1 MDDRPGSS
9 AAALVVD
16 VDEEARAAIASAL
29 ARAGYA
35 TLEAL
40 SGEEAVE
47 IARRTPPMLVALEVF
62 LPGICGYQVL
72 RELRAEFGAGLPIVF
87 VSGVRTEACDRVAG
101 MLLGADDYFVK
112 PIASDEFLLRV
123 QRLLARSRPVAAA
136 IVSRLTSREQ
146 EVLRLLAE
154 GLDAAEIAERLFI
167 SRKTVRTHIENIFR
181 KLQVHN
187 RAQAVGLAYRQ
198 DLLGSAV

>member
-1 MDDRPGSS
+1 MDDTPGPI
-9 AAALVVD
+9 APALVVD
-16 VDEEARAAIASAL
+16 EDEGSRAAIASAL

-47 IARRTPPMLVALEVF
+47 IARRTPPMLVALEVA

-72 RELRAEFGAGLPIVF
+72 RELRAEFGPGLPIVF

-123 QRLLARSRPVAAA
+123 QRLLVRSRPVAAA
-136 IVSRLTSREQ
+136 VASRLTSREQ

-154 GLDAAEIAERLFI
+154 GHDAAEIAGRLFI
-167 SRKTVRTHIENIFR
+167 SRKTVRTHIENIYR

-198 DLLGSAV
+198 ELLGSSV

>member
-47 IARRTPPMLVALEVF
+47 IARRTPPMLVALEVL

-87 VSGVRTEACDRVAG
+87 GSGVRTEACD
-101 MLLGADDYFVK
+101 
-112 PIASDEFLLRV
+112 P
-123 QRLLARSRPVAAA
+123 
-136 IVSRLTSREQ
+136 
-146 EVLRLLAE
+146 
-154 GLDAAEIAERLFI
+154 
-167 SRKTVRTHIENIFR
+167 
-181 KLQVHN
+181 
-187 RAQAVGLAYRQ
+187 
-198 DLLGSAV
+198 

>member
-1 MDDRPGSS
+1 MDEVPGPS
-9 AAALVVD
+9 APVLVVD
-16 VDEEARAAIASAL
+16 GDEEARAIIASAL
-29 ARAGYA
+29 GRAGYT
-35 TLEAL
+35 TLEAS

-47 IARRTPPMLVALEVF
+47 IAHRDPPTLVALEVV

-72 RELRAEFGAGLPIVF
+72 RELRADFGAGLPIVF
-87 VSGVRTEACDRVAG
+87 VSGARTEACDRVAG
-101 MLLGADDYFVK
+101 LLLGADDYFVK
-112 PIASDEFLLRV
+112 PIAADEFLLRV
-123 QRLLARSRPVAAA
+123 QRLLALSRPVTAAVA
-136 IVSRLTSREQ
+136 SRLTSREQ

-154 GLDAAEIAERLFI
+154 GLDLTEIAGRLFI

-198 DLLGSAV
+198 DLLRPTV